1 MNKGINIEEN
11 YTIRD
16 TDIIIGGYSMK
27 KLLMIL
33 LLAALISGCNQNNQL
48 ANDNNE
54 NGDNPKPIT
63 VKNSDIEGQQ
73 QENQPGQ
80 EVSKHLV
87 EIATSV
93 PDVEDATAVVLG
105 NYAFVGIDIDA
116 KVERSEVGTIK
127 YSVAEA
133 LKDDPHGA
141 QAVIVAD
148 PDLYARLQ
156 EVGNDIQNGRPVQGI
171 LNELSD
177 IAGRLMPELPKNT
190 QPINPE
196 EAPEQPKDKINEK
209 NEGELQEQQEDQS
222 NNYINR

>member
-1 MNKGINIEEN
+1 
-11 YTIRD
+11 
-16 TDIIIGGYSMK
+16 MK

-33 LLAALISGCNQNNQL
+33 LLAVLISGCNQNNQL
-48 ANDNNE
+48 ANDNNN

-63 VKNSDIEGQQ
+63 VKNSDIEKK
-73 QENQPGQ
+73 QENSAGQ

-87 EIATSV
+87 KIATSV

-105 NYAFVGIDIDA
+105 NYAFVGIDVDA
-116 KVERSEVGTIK
+116 NVERSEVGTIK

-156 EVGNDIQNGRPVQGI
+156 EVGKDIQNGRPVQGV

-177 IAGRLMPELPKNT
+177 IAGRLMPELPKNAK
-190 QPINPE
+190 PINPE
-196 EAPEQPKDKINEK
+196 EAPEQPKKKMNEK
-209 NEGELQEQQEDQS
+209 NEGKLQEQQEDQS
-222 NNYINR
+222 NNYIDQ

>member
-1 MNKGINIEEN
+1 
-11 YTIRD
+11 
-16 TDIIIGGYSMK
+16 MK

-48 ANDNNE
+48 ANDNNN
-54 NGDNPKPIT
+54 NGGNPKPIT
-63 VKNSDIEGQQ
+63 VKNSDIERK
-73 QENQPGQ
+73 QENDAGQ

-87 EIATSV
+87 KIATSV

-105 NYAFVGIDIDA
+105 NYAFVGIDVDA
-116 KVERSEVGTIK
+116 NVERSEVGTIK

-156 EVGNDIQNGRPVQGI
+156 EVGNDIQNGQPVQGV

-177 IAGRLMPELPKNT
+177 IAGRLMPELPKNAK
-190 QPINPE
+190 PINPE
-196 EAPEQPKDKINEK
+196 EAPEQPKKKINEK

-222 NNYINR
+222 NNYLNQ

>member
-1 MNKGINIEEN
+1 
-11 YTIRD
+11 
-16 TDIIIGGYSMK
+16 MK

-33 LLAALISGCNQNNQL
+33 LLATLISGCNQNNQL
-48 ANDNNE
+48 ANDNNANE
-54 NGDNPKPIT
+54 NNPKPIT
-63 VKNSDIEGQQ
+63 VKNSDIEEQQ
-73 QENQPGQ
+73 QENPPGQ

-87 EIATSV
+87 KIATSV

-105 NYAFVGIDIDA
+105 NYAFVGIDVDA
-116 KVERSEVGTIK
+116 RVERSEVGTIK

-156 EVGNDIQNGRPVQGI
+156 EVGNDIQNGRPVQGV

-196 EAPEQPKDKINEK
+196 EAPEQPKKKINEQ
-209 NEGELQEQQEDQS
+209 NEGELKEKQEDQS